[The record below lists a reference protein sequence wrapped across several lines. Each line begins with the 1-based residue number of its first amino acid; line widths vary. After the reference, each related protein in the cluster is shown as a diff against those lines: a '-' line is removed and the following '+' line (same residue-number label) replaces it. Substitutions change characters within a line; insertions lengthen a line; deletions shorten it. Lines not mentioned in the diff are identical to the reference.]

1 MGHNLGMDHDHKGD
15 CTSCYKILDGVACK
29 GYMDYTDSTNYWS
42 HCSVRD
48 FTSYINRQPNFC
60 LESLDGSGSGD
71 IILYNPDGKINILL
85 E

>member
-1 MGHNLGMDHDHKGD
+1 MDHDHKGD

-48 FTSYINRQPNFC
+48 FTSYINRQANFC
-60 LESLDGSGSGD
+60 LESLDGSSSGVVIKID
-71 IILYNPDGKINILL
+71 FKNPQTNYAKKL
-85 E
+85 